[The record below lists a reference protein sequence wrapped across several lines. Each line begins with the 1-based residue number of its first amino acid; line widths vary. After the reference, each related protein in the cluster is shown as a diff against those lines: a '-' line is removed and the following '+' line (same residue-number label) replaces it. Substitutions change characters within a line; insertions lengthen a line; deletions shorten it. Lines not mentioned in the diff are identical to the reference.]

1 MIEAVTTLNRIV
13 IIIMTLAYLYQL
25 LYLVVGLIYKK
36 KNNEVE
42 ENVPFHRFAVMISA
56 RNEESVIG
64 ELVTSLKKQ
73 KYPQNMYDI
82 FVLADNCTDNTA
94 LCAKNAGAIVY
105 ERWNS
110 QLVGKGYA
118 LDYLIKEIK
127 RDYEKY
133 DGYFVFDADNVVDEN
148 FIFEMNKTFAKGY
161 DAITSYRN
169 SKNFGTNWIS
179 AAYSIWFL
187 REARFLNFPRMLLN
201 TNCHISGTGFCISDR
216 IVEENGGWPF
226 HLLTEDIQFSVNCAV
241 QGKRI
246 GYCDK
251 AMVYDEQPVT
261 FEQSWTQRLRWSKG
275 FYQVN
280 KNYSLPLIKGSLGK
294 SKLKFSCYDMFMTTA
309 PGMLLTLG
317 IIVFNV
323 IMLIACVTQPYY
335 IANVVIKRAGKFV
348 IDTLISF
355 YLGLFMYGV
364 VTVISEWKMIKSTPA
379 KKIGYVFLF
388 PIFMATYIPIA
399 IVALVKKVEWKPIK
413 HFASDNYALE
423 AKN

>member
-1 MIEAVTTLNRIV
+1 MIEAVTNLNRIV
-13 IIIMTLAYLYQL
+13 IIVMTLAYLYQI
-25 LYLVVGLIYKK
+25 LYLIVGLIYKNK
-36 KNNEVE
+36 KNNEE
-42 ENVPFHRFAVMISA
+42 EAPFHRFAVLISA

-64 ELVTSLKKQ
+64 ELVESLKKQ
-73 KYPQNMYDI
+73 KYPRNMYDI

-94 LCAKNAGAIVY
+94 VCAKKAGAIVY
-105 ERWNS
+105 ERWNA

-127 RDYEKY
+127 KDYEKY

-148 FIFEMNKTFAKGY
+148 FIYEMNKTFNKGY

-216 IVEENGGWPF
+216 IVEKNGGWPF
-226 HLLTEDIQFSVNCAV
+226 HLLTEDIQFSVNCAIE
-241 QGKRI
+241 GNRI

-261 FEQSWTQRLRWSKG
+261 FAQSWTQRMRWSKG

-280 KNYSLPLIKGSLGK
+280 ANYLVSLIKGSFGK

-309 PGMLLTLG
+309 PGMLLTLF
-317 IIVFNV
+317 IILFNAV
-323 IMLIACVTQPYY
+323 MIFACVTQPYY
-335 IANVVIKRAGKFV
+335 IANVVIKRAGKFI
-348 IDTLISF
+348 IDTLFAF
-355 YLGLFMYGV
+355 YLGLFVYGLI
-364 VTVISEWKMIKSTPA
+364 TVFSEWDMIKATKA
-379 KKIGYVFLF
+379 KKLIYVALF
-388 PIFMATYIPIA
+388 PIFMATYIPISV
-399 IVALVKKVEWKPIK
+399 VALVKKVEWKPIQ
-413 HFASDNYALE
+413 HFSSDNYALE
-423 AKN
+423 AKNG

>member
-1 MIEAVTTLNRIV
+1 MIEAVTNLNRIV
-13 IIIMTLAYLYQL
+13 IIVMTLAYLYQI
-25 LYLVVGLIYKK
+25 LYLVVGLYYKN
-36 KNNEVE
+36 KNDDDRGE
-42 ENVPFHRFAVMISA
+42 VPFHRFAVLISA
-56 RNEESVIG
+56 RNEEAVIG
-64 ELVTSLKKQ
+64 ELVESLKKQ
-73 KYPQNMYDI
+73 RYPRNMFDI

-94 LCAKNAGAIVY
+94 LCAKRAGAIVY
-105 ERWNS
+105 ERWNA

-127 RDYEKY
+127 NDYEKY
-133 DGYFVFDADNVVDEN
+133 DGYLVFDADNVVDKN
-148 FIFEMNKTFAKGY
+148 FIYEMNKSFDKGY

-226 HLLTEDIQFSVNCAV
+226 HLLTEDIEFSVNCAIK
-241 QGKRI
+241 GNRI

-261 FEQSWTQRLRWSKG
+261 FEQSWTQRMRWSKG

-280 KNYSLPLIKGSLGK
+280 ANYLTSLIKGSLGK

-309 PGMLLTLG
+309 PGMLLTLF
-317 IIVFNV
+317 IIAFNA
-323 IMLIACVTQPYY
+323 IMIFACFTQPYY
-335 IANVVIKRAGKFV
+335 IANVVIKRAGKF
-348 IDTLISF
+348 IFDTIIAFYVVLLVYGLI
-355 YLGLFMYGV
+355 
-364 VTVISEWKMIKSTPA
+364 TVFSEWDMIQASTR
-379 KKIGYVFLF
+379 KKLIYVALF
-388 PIFMATYIPIA
+388 PVFMATYIPISLA
-399 IVALVKKVEWKPIK
+399 ALVKKVEWKPIQ
-413 HFASDNYALE
+413 HFASESFALE
-423 AKN
+423 VKN

>member
-1 MIEAVTTLNRIV
+1 MIETVTNLNRIV
-13 IIIMTLAYLYQL
+13 IIVMTLAYLYQI
-25 LYLVVGLIYKK
+25 LYLIIGLIYKNK
-36 KNNEVE
+36 KTE
-42 ENVPFHRFAVMISA
+42 EEKAPFHRFAVLISA

-64 ELVTSLKKQ
+64 ELIESLKKQ
-73 KYPQNMYDI
+73 KYPKNMYDI

-94 LCAKNAGAIVY
+94 LCAKKAGAIVY
-105 ERWNS
+105 ERWNA

-127 RDYEKY
+127 NDYEKY

-148 FIFEMNKTFAKGY
+148 FIFEMNKTFNKGY

-187 REARFLNFPRMLLN
+187 REARFLNYPRMLLN

-226 HLLTEDIQFSVNCAV
+226 HLLTEDIEFSVNCAIS
-241 QGKRI
+241 GNRI

-261 FEQSWTQRLRWSKG
+261 FAQSWTQRMRWSKG

-280 KNYSLPLIKGSLGK
+280 ANYLVSLIKGSFGK

-309 PGMLLTLG
+309 PGMLLTLF
-317 IIVFNV
+317 IIAFN
-323 IMLIACVTQPYY
+323 MLMIFACVTQPYY
-335 IANVVIKRAGKFV
+335 IANVVMKRAGKFI
-348 IDTLISF
+348 IDTLIAF
-355 YLGLFMYGV
+355 YIALLVYGII
-364 VTVISEWKMIKSTPA
+364 TVFSEWDMIKASG
-379 KKIGYVFLF
+379 KKKLLYVALF
-388 PIFMATYIPIA
+388 PVFMATYIPISLA
-399 IVALVKKVEWKPIK
+399 ALVKKVEWKPIQ
-413 HFASDNYALE
+413 HFASERYVLE